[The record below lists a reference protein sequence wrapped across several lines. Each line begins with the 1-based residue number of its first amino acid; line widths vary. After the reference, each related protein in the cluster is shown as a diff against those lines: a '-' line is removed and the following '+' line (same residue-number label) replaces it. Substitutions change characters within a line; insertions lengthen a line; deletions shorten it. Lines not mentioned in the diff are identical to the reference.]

1 MRVRPKL
8 VNLGL
13 PDLNSGQNFRRVHDL
28 TPFITSHK
36 VQQLISDMQTF
47 KWKIPTWDI
56 KDI

>member
-36 VQQLISDMQTF
+36 VQQTN
-47 KWKIPTWDI
+47 KWHANVQVENSNMGY
-56 KDI
+56 